1 MEHAN
6 TTHSPTTRSL
16 EPVTVIGGGLAG
28 SEAAWQLA
36 ERGIPV
42 KLFEMRPDKHSPA
55 HHSGSLAELV
65 CSNSFKSDDPITA
78 AGELKRELEYL
89 GSMLLQVARICA
101 VPAGGALAVDREVF
115 AQTVTDHIED
125 HPLIELVRREV
136 CELPE
141 GKVIIATGPLSSN
154 GIEPIL
160 AGLVGADRLAFYDAA
175 APIVEACSIDRELAF
190 SASRYGKGGTDD
202 YINCPLDREQY
213 DRFIT
218 ELVSARRVHSK
229 DFERREL
236 FSACQPV
243 EEIARSGHDALRFGP
258 LKPVGLTD
266 PHTGSR
272 PWAVVQ
278 LRAENLACTAYNL
291 VGFQTNLAFSE
302 QERVF
307 RMIPGLENAE
317 FARMGVM
324 HRNTFVDSPRLLD
337 ASLRLRT
344 LPRVRLAGQLSGTE
358 GYLEAVGSGL
368 LAGLGAASEIMGI
381 EPFVMPE
388 HSALGSLVAYATS
401 PTTSSYQ
408 PMHVNW
414 GIIEPLP
421 QRVKGKRERY
431 AAYARRALQATAQAV
446 ASHGLTGHPGSSAAM
461 RSVGSGAHEARIS
474 TTEAR

>member
-6 TTHSPTTRSL
+6 TTHSVRSRSV

-42 KLFEMRPDKHSPA
+42 TLFEMRPGKQSPA

-115 AQTVTDHIED
+115 ARTVTEHIEN
-125 HPLIELVRREV
+125 HPLVDVVRREMR
-136 CELPE
+136 ELPE
-141 GKVIIATGPLSSN
+141 GRVIIATGPLSSD
-154 GIEPIL
+154 GIEPVL
-160 AGLVGADRLAFYDAA
+160 GNLVGAARLAFFDAA
-175 APIVEACSIDRELAF
+175 APIVEASSIDRELAF
-190 SASRYGKGGTDD
+190 SASRYGKGGSDD
-202 YINCPLDREQY
+202 YINCPMDREQY
-213 DRFIT
+213 DRFIA
-218 ELVSARRVHSK
+218 ELLTARRVHSK

-266 PHTGSR
+266 PRTANR

-278 LRAENLACTAYNL
+278 LRAENLSCTAYNL

-307 RMIPGLENAE
+307 RLIPGLEHAE
-317 FARMGVM
+317 FARLGVM
-324 HRNTFVDSPRLLD
+324 HRNTFIDSPRLLD
-337 ASLRLRT
+337 ASLRLRS
-344 LPRVRLAGQLSGTE
+344 LPRVRVAGQLAGTE

-368 LAGLGAASEIMGI
+368 LAGLGAAAEIMGM

-388 HSALGSLVAYATS
+388 LSAFGALMAYATS
-401 PTTSSYQ
+401 PLTSGYQ

-431 AAYARRALQATAQAV
+431 AAYAQRALQATGEAIATHPMTAGSRTAAGSLDPMSSGV
-446 ASHGLTGHPGSSAAM
+446 DSSNPGS
-461 RSVGSGAHEARIS
+461 R
-474 TTEAR
+474 